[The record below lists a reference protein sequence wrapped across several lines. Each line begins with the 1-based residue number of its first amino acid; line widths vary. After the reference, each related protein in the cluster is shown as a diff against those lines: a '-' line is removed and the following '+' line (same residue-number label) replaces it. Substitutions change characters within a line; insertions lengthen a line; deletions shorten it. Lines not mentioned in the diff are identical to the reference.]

1 MNLRIVTALAV
12 GMLLAACQTP
22 PAQQAAA
29 PMDPREYFET
39 KIGNTVYFDYDRWD
53 LRKETQAG
61 LWRQAEFL
69 IAHPEFTVLL
79 EGHCDERGTKN
90 YNYDLGAHRAAEA
103 KEYLIAQGVD
113 PGRIDT
119 VSYGKDRPAIEDSGE
134 RSWRQNRRVVT
145 ILQ

>member
-12 GMLLAACQTP
+12 GLLLAACQTP
-22 PAQQAAA
+22 PPQEAAA
-29 PMDPREYFET
+29 PMDPRAYFET

-53 LRKETQAG
+53 LRKETQAV

-103 KEYLIAQGVD
+103 KEYLITQGVD

-119 VSYGKDRPAIEDSGE
+119 VSYGKDRPAVDGSGE
-134 RSWRQNRRVVT
+134 RPWRQNRRVIT

>member
-1 MNLRIVTALAV
+1 MNIKIITAFAASL
-12 GMLLAACQTP
+12 LLAACTTP
-22 PAQQAAA
+22 APQEAAA
-29 PMDPREYFET
+29 PMDPREYFDT
-39 KIGNTVYFDYDRWD
+39 KIGNSVFFDYDRWD
-53 LRKETQAG
+53 LRNETKAT

-69 IAHPEFTVLL
+69 ITHPEFTVLL

-103 KEYLIAQGVD
+103 KEYLIAMGVD
-113 PGRIDT
+113 AGRIDT
-119 VSYGKDRPAIEDSGE
+119 VSYGKDRPVVEGPGE